1 MNFFSDS
8 FHPIGTNV
16 GVGPK
21 NLLSI
26 IGLQAYNTNYFKKK
40 FHYINDEFLTK
51 LNLDSKRFVHTRS
64 ALKSLIK
71 KHNRSV
77 VSSEE
82 EDFFIPWYKRT
93 LKSNKDVVFNEDKP
107 ISNIEEDLALSYG
120 IVVGGFKIYLNNN
133 YFDEGLEDIKQ
144 KFHE

>member
-1 MNFFSDS
+1 VNFFSDS

-51 LNLDSKRFVHTRS
+51 LNLDNKRFVYTRS

-120 IVVGGFKIYLNNN
+120 IVVGGFKIYLNNY